1 MSSRLHS
8 KYPEL
13 ARLILALPQVK
24 LRLVVATAAKLAL
37 QNAGLEGDLMR
48 EVLAAVDGREVLQ
61 PDIKKKL
68 TELQWQLDDSYLDA
82 QDSAGGQ
89 QALPADALQSF
100 YRARALAAVLAA
112 VVEVDATEAT
122 EVVYEA
128 IASSSNEDQ
137 AAETIRRRVD

>member
-1 MSSRLHS
+1 MATRLHS

-13 ARLILALPQVK
+13 ARLILALPPAK
-24 LRLVVATAAKLAL
+24 LRLVVATAAKLAV
-37 QNAGLEGDLMR
+37 QNAGLESDLLR

-61 PDIKKKL
+61 PDVKKKL
-68 TELQWQLDDSYLDA
+68 IELQQQLDDSYLDA
-82 QDSAGGQ
+82 QDSAEGQ
-89 QALPADALQSF
+89 QALPAEALQSF

-122 EVVYEA
+122 EIVYEA

-137 AAETIRRRVD
+137 VAETIQRRAD